1 MSCLRECT
9 PRAGRTN
16 TDRLTCHRLRLLEEN
31 AHIGG
36 TFLQPPAD
44 LRQLRYF
51 VTIAEAGSLTAAAAR
66 LHVAQ
71 QSLSE
76 QLRLVERRLGAQLLR
91 RGPRG
96 VTLTPVGEALLPEA
110 RATLA
115 AADRA
120 FEVATRAARG
130 ERDVLRVGVLS
141 SIANHLLPVVVR
153 RFSEHVPDVELRT
166 EELPIAALVQ
176 RLHEGSLDAGL
187 SRAPLVDDLR
197 TEDLMREPVA
207 AVLPLGHRLAGAE
220 SLALGDLAG
229 EPWVLTARSTWPPW
243 HRKYDRDFAAAGFE
257 PRVVQRGTSPQNL
270 LALVAAGIG
279 VTRLPL
285 SSRSLRDGGVVFV
298 PLRDESIAIA
308 LVTNPAARSPALDS
322 LRELLRSLSPEDV
335 LG

>member
-1 MSCLRECT
+1 MREPPPPT
-9 PRAGRTN
+9 
-16 TDRLTCHRLRLLEEN
+16 
-31 AHIGG
+31 
-36 TFLQPPAD
+36 PPAD

-51 VTIAEAGSLTAAAAR
+51 VTAAEAGSLTAAAAR

-76 QLRLVERRLGAQLLR
+76 QLRLVERRLGADLLV

-110 RATLA
+110 RAALA

-120 FEVATRAARG
+120 FAVATRAAHG

-141 SIANHLLPVVVR
+141 SIANHLLPVVLR
-153 RFSEHVPDVELRT
+153 RFAEQVPDVELRT
-166 EELPIAALVQ
+166 EELPIAQLVQ
-176 RLHEGSLDAGL
+176 RLRDGSLDAGL

-197 TEDLMREPVA
+197 TEELMREPIA
-207 AVLPLGHRLAGAE
+207 AVLVAGHRLAGAD
-220 SLALGDLAG
+220 SLALADLAD
-229 EPWVLTARSTWPPW
+229 EDWVLTARATWEPW
-243 HRKYDRDFAAAGFE
+243 HRKYDRDFAAAGYA

-298 PLRDESIAIA
+298 PLRDETIAIA
-308 LVTNPAARSPALDS
+308 LVTHPANAHPALAPLRALLGS
-322 LRELLRSLSPEDV
+322 LTPAEV